1 MKSSVLVAFVVGAA
15 LASGIVYVVVKPKA
29 EPALAM
35 AAVPAPAEPPAAAA
49 AAAPPPEVEKPSPV
63 RPEPPQAIAARPEK
77 PVSRIKVSPPVTARL
92 SEPVGQPRTLPE
104 AIRPDPPVPA
114 TLPPQPVPE
123 TPAPAPVPAPV
134 PAPEL
139 PPPPPPAPNTV
150 TLQAGANLNVRV
162 GETLSTRHNRVGD
175 NFLATLTDPLVIDG
189 WVIAEKGA
197 RVEGRVAE
205 SDPGGRVQGT
215 ARLSV
220 ELVRLTTADGQ
231 RIRIQT
237 EPIDR
242 KAKAST
248 GEDAAK
254 VGGGAALGAII
265 GALAGGGKGAGI
277 GAGVGGAAGAG
288 DVLLTRGKPA
298 EIPVE
303 TRLGFRV
310 ISPVEITERKQQ

>member
-1 MKSSVLVAFVVGAA
+1 MQSSAIVAFVAGAA
-15 LASGIVYVVVKPKA
+15 LASGIVYEAVKPKPEALIRVDTPVVA
-29 EPALAM
+29 EQPTA
-35 AAVPAPAEPPAAAA
+35 PAPPARA
-49 AAAPPPEVEKPSPV
+49 EKPSPV
-63 RPEPPQAIAARPEK
+63 APDPPPVAIAEHTKKTETPK
-77 PVSRIKVSPPVTARL
+77 PSPPLTARL
-92 SEPVGQPRTLPE
+92 ESVTYRVPLSDAVKADLPMQ
-104 AIRPDPPVPA
+104 PVPA
-114 TLPPQPVPE
+114 PQSVQEAPAPTPV
-123 TPAPAPVPAPV
+123 PAPAPEP
-134 PAPEL
+134 
-139 PPPPPPAPNTV
+139 PPPPPPAVNTV

-162 GETLSTRHNRVGD
+162 GETLSTRQSRVGD

-189 WVIAEKGA
+189 WVIAERGA
-197 RVEGRVAE
+197 RVEGRVVD
-205 SDPGGRVQGT
+205 SDPGKRVQGV

-220 ELVRLTTADGQ
+220 ELVRLTTSDGQ

-265 GALAGGGKGAGI
+265 GAVAGGGRGAGI
-277 GAGVGGAAGAG
+277 GAGAGGAAGAG
-288 DVLLTRGKPA
+288 DVLLTRGKAA

-310 ISPVEITERKQQ
+310 TSPVEITEQKQR